1 MTEPVRLSKRLIE
14 LTGCSRREADLYI
27 EGGWVLVDGE
37 TVEEPQFKISH
48 QRVELHPDAVLAPL
62 EPVTLLLHLPA
73 DQTIDTA
80 SASLS
85 PASHWPEDASGVR
98 ILKSHFRKLKPCMV
112 LPAGTSG
119 LLVFTQ
125 DWRVERKL
133 TEDASRLE
141 QEYIVE
147 VGGTAG
153 PDCLAR
159 LNEPVS
165 HGGVLLPPCKV
176 SWQSENRLRFAM
188 KNPLPGQIE
197 FLCEDA
203 GLKPLNIKR
212 IRIGGVPMAK
222 LPAGQWRYL
231 PARERF

>member
-1 MTEPVRLSKRLIE
+1 MTEPTRLSKRLIE

-37 TVEEPQFKISH
+37 IVEEPQFKILD
-48 QRVELHPDAVLAPL
+48 QRVELHPDAVLTPL

-73 DQTIDTA
+73 DQTIDAALATLGR
-80 SASLS
+80 S
-85 PASHWPEDASGVR
+85 SHWPDDASGIRV
-98 ILKSHFRKLKPCMV
+98 LNNHFRKLRPCML
-112 LPAGTSG
+112 LPAGNTG
-119 LLVFTQ
+119 LVVLTQ

-133 TEDASRLE
+133 TEDAPRLE

-147 VGGTAG
+147 VSGTAG

-203 GLKPLNIKR
+203 GLHPLGIKR

-222 LPAGQWRYL
+222 LPVGQWRYL
-231 PARERF
+231 AARERF